1 MPKKIP
7 DLGGLDALTLLAVYQ
22 DARSRLIPKV
32 KPMLAR
38 LAEETRALEALEE
51 ELAAE
56 VAAEQSSSESQ
67 DGDGH
72 GDGDN
77 PRLLERRSTTQER
90 SPRVSRKIEPKY
102 RNSKNPSETWAGR
115 GLPPRWL
122 VAYERTGRKREEF
135 LVRTPPDASEA
146 PPLPGPSTVPQVFSL
161 KSSVSAVLG
170 ADAFTEAFKMLGST
184 IRFDRNQEIQAE
196 GEPALYFYQVVS
208 GAVRT
213 YKLLSDGRRQISSF
227 QLPGDV
233 VELGTAAHYCFS
245 AEAISPSTLRFAKR
259 SAVIEQ
265 AGRNSDLAVEIWR
278 RTAKHLQTAQ
288 EHMVL
293 LGRKNAD
300 ERLASF
306 LLEMAD
312 RCHADSVLELPMSR
326 QDIADYLGLTIE
338 TVSRILTHLE
348 SCAAIRREGGRRLEL
363 HNRAALG
370 ALNA

>member
-1 MPKKIP
+1 MSKKIP
-7 DLGGLDALTLLAVYQ
+7 DLGELDTLTLLAVYQ

-51 ELAAE
+51 EIAAE
-56 VAAEQSSSESQ
+56 LSSSECQ
-67 DGDGH
+67 ANEGH
-72 GDGDN
+72 AEGGN
-77 PRLLERRSTTQER
+77 TRLPERRSTPYER
-90 SPRVSRKIEPKY
+90 RPLVSRRIEPKY
-102 RNSKNPSETWAGR
+102 RNSQNPSETWAGR

-122 VAYERTGRKREEF
+122 VAHERAGRKREEF
-135 LVRTPPDASEA
+135 LVRTPSDTSEP
-146 PPLPGPSTVPQVFSL
+146 PPLPGPSRVPQLRSL
-161 KSSVSAVLG
+161 KSSVRAVQG
-170 ADAFTEAFKMLGST
+170 PDAFTEAFKLLGST

-213 YKLLSDGRRQISSF
+213 YKLLNDGRRQISSF
-227 QLPGDV
+227 HLPGDV

-245 AEAISPSTLRFAKR
+245 AEAISPSMLRFAKR
-259 SAVIEQ
+259 SAVVEL
-265 AGRNSDLAVEIWR
+265 AGRNADLAVEIWR

-288 EHMVL
+288 EHMLL

-312 RCHADSVLELPMSR
+312 RCRADSVLELPMSR

-363 HNRAALG
+363 HNRAALD